1 MEPRSDLLQAAASES
16 RTATI
21 RSRGRERRDLSSAEG
36 QRGITL
42 EVLDGPM
49 DGTILGADL
58 DRIRIGRVAG
68 NHLELH
74 GDRSVSGDHAVLSR
88 TDAPGVW
95 RLEDPRSTNGTWV
108 DDADVRQTG
117 AQTLPADACFMV
129 GHTVIRCSPGIV
141 DSFTLPAERLR
152 SEAER
157 VVTLFSREV
166 SEGYGAAIALAAAEH
181 RPFLTDRHFFLGLAT
196 TNPALPLFDRGKGPV
211 SARFLGDTLRRNEYW
226 TGARAWIDRRLRASA
241 IDAIVLFE
249 DDVTFTPRL
258 LRLLLDAEEQA
269 RAEGR
274 TEGETTLR
282 PAHVLRAFFTGPANR
297 PRDLLVQEGIDAAS
311 LLGSLDTAPPAS
323 HPAETRSLDRRSAVS
338 AASVASFVPAVSA
351 GATAAPA
358 SPVPTSGDPV
368 LDARARETARRLYGT
383 ASLYHLADVEDR
395 HLALRQLLV
404 QEVSQIPA
412 EGRLRLLGQLQ
423 RLFPVPSAGSAEA
436 LDRTRSG
443 QERTD
448 RRHDDRRSAEVK
460 ESRPEPPTAAAIPW
474 ATVLAGK
481 HDADLSEAPAADRQ
495 TLELLTDV
503 VSFANDLER
512 FILSVVQSLRSPGLG
527 TQSFQLPGYSTSI
540 RRFARDLQA
549 GKNPSRETLQEYL
562 AAIRTWLVVAVG
574 AYNKAPELWFEEFW
588 RKVSPSAIERATDQ
602 KAGFPFKID
611 ALTFWNRYKERV
623 RNHSPDLVSDEI
635 QQIVRRE
642 AEEKFHQLF
651 DKRRKS

>member
-1 MEPRSDLLQAAASES
+1 
-16 RTATI
+16 
-21 RSRGRERRDLSSAEG
+21 
-36 QRGITL
+36 
-42 EVLDGPM
+42 M

-108 DDADVRQTG
+108 DDADVRQVG

-129 GHTVIRCSPGIV
+129 GHTVIRCSPGIT
-141 DSFTLPAERLR
+141 DSFALPADRLR

-157 VVTLFSREV
+157 LVMLFSREV
-166 SEGYGAAIALAAAEH
+166 SEGYGAAIALAAAER

-211 SARFLGDTLRRNEYW
+211 PARFLGDTLRRNEYW

-241 IDAIVLFE
+241 IDTVVLFE

-269 RAEGR
+269 RAEGEA
-274 TEGETTLR
+274 TIC
-282 PAHVLRAFFTGPANR
+282 PVHVLRTFFTGPANR
-297 PRDLLVQEGIDAAS
+297 PRDLLVQQGIDPAS
-311 LLGSLDTAPPAS
+311 LLGTLDTAPPVGL
-323 HPAETRSLDRRSAVS
+323 PAETRSLDRRSAGPAGS
-338 AASVASFVPAVSA
+338 AAFPAPAVPAA
-351 GATAAPA
+351 MAAA
-358 SPVPTSGDPV
+358 AAAVSPVPTSGDPF

-412 EGRLRLLGQLQ
+412 EGRPRLLGQLQ
-423 RLFPVPSAGSAEA
+423 RLFPVPSAGSAES
-436 LDRTRSG
+436 LERTRSG

-448 RRHDDRRSAEVK
+448 RQHDDRRPAEVK
-460 ESRPEPPTAAAIPW
+460 ESRPEPVAAAIPW

-481 HDADLSEAPAADRQ
+481 HDADLSEVPAADRQ
-495 TLELLTDV
+495 ILELLTDV

-512 FILSVVQSLRSPGLG
+512 FILSVVQGLRSPGLG

-549 GKNPSRETLQEYL
+549 GKNPSRESLQDYL
-562 AAIRTWLVVAVG
+562 GAIRTWLVVAVG
-574 AYNKAPELWFEEFW
+574 AYTKAPELWFEEFW
-588 RKVSPSAIERATDQ
+588 RKASPSAIERATDQ
-602 KAGFPFKID
+602 KGGFLKID

-623 RNHSPDLVSDEI
+623 RNQSPDLVSDEI
-635 QQIVRRE
+635 QQIARRE